1 MTESDLDPTDQIRET
16 IRNSD
21 STELPIRTLIART
34 DLNET
39 EVVRAA
45 EAMDDLEFD
54 HAIGLLRLPETVDGE
69 PQTDGGN
76 STDDTNRNPIEDL
89 SLSIYVDSEHF
100 EVDITDL
107 LADVSVRADHGAVQ
121 LAGYD
126 PNGERLAEALLEGS
140 AETMT
145 AVADQL
151 YDVAG
156 TVRVDDSS
164 GGEPDA

>member
-1 MTESDLDPTDQIRET
+1 MTESDLDPADRIRET

-21 STELPIRTLIART
+21 QQELSIRTLIART

-39 EVVRAA
+39 QVVRAA
-45 EAMDDLEFD
+45 ESMADLEFD
-54 HAIGLLRLPETVDGE
+54 HAIGLLRLPDST
-69 PQTDGGN
+69 PQTDGG
-76 STDDTNRNPIEDL
+76 TTTTKTNQEPIAGL
-89 SLSIYVDSEHF
+89 SVSIYVDGDHF

-126 PNGERLAEALLEGS
+126 PSTERHAETLIEGS

-151 YDVAG
+151 YAAAG
-156 TVRVDDSS
+156 TVRADNS
-164 GGEPDA
+164 GGESDA